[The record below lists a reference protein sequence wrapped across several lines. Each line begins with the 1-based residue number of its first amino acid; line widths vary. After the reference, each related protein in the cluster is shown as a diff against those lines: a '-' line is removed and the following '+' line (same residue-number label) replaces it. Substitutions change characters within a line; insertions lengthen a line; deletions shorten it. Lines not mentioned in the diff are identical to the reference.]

1 MKYSSNAWSLQSCS
15 LLKTQQW
22 TSVTLTSITGC
33 IASLR
38 LWSWPTLLVKSV
50 QSQSSSGVLTPP
62 LPPSPVA
69 RQSRGWP
76 GPRTYLCPPFHHAC
90 CPNPPPLPEQS
101 LPVSTCFAPIAHIS
115 RFFMVL
121 APICAI
127 IGFFVPAFHG
137 CYKRI
142 ILA

>member
-62 LPPSPVA
+62 SPHPLLPGRA
-69 RQSRGWP
+69 GAGRDP
-76 GPRTYLCPPFHHAC
+76 GPT
-90 CPNPPPLPEQS
+90 
-101 LPVSTCFAPIAHIS
+101 
-115 RFFMVL
+115 
-121 APICAI
+121 
-127 IGFFVPAFHG
+127 FVPHFTTPAPTRPPCPSSLCLSRLALLLLRTFPAFSWFWLQYVPLSDFLCLLSTDVTRG
-137 CYKRI
+137 SF
-142 ILA
+142 